1 MKKILRVLFL
11 FMVLCVC
18 FAHVAVADTATAGTN
33 TMTVFDDLAHIAAY
47 TLSILLMGLLTLAA
61 NKLRQKWH
69 LDVPQAWLDKV
80 HNYID
85 LGIAYAE
92 EQGRKA
98 VTGTSV
104 ASNDKLDTALGFVLK
119 FLGDDKQLVALGEE
133 KIKQLIEAR
142 LNQTRIDAQ
151 PLMSAAA
158 STDTPVVHSVVTSP
172 TGGAMTIVMNDG
184 TTKPLTTNQE
194 KPQ

>member
-80 HNYID
+80 HSYID

-104 ASNDKLDTALGFVLK
+104 ATNDKLDTAFGFVLK

-142 LNQTRIDAQ
+142 LNQTRVDTQPFLSSSATDA
-151 PLMSAAA
+151 
-158 STDTPVVHSVVTSP
+158 PVVHSVVTSP
-172 TGGAMTIVMNDG
+172 TGGAQTIVMNDG
-184 TTKPLTTNQE
+184 TTKPLTTSQE